1 MYSGYQYG
9 DFGLLGGGLRP
20 GFGIP
25 YRVNQPVV
33 VSSAYGDVN
42 GDRVP
47 DHVFLTAVKAD
58 DPSSPFV
65 QQITLN
71 VQDGA
76 TKKGYVIP
84 LDSNGNAGYNP
95 TLFLGD
101 FTGDGV
107 KDILI
112 SIDSGG
118 SGAFTFDYIYSFVLN
133 QARKLFD
140 FNLYNEQNQYS
151 VTYLDQYKVKVVS
164 PATGQTYLID
174 ISGRGTDY
182 LSQIY
187 NTDGTLIKPIQ
198 GWADGVSGFYPVDID
213 RNGVYEIQAYQQL
226 SGLYHADSL
235 GYMVNTLQWD
245 GHKFSILQQWLA
257 IFGTSQS

>member
-1 MYSGYQYG
+1 MYRGFQYSHYGIPGG
-9 DFGLLGGGLRP
+9 DLRF
-20 GFGIP
+20 GFGHP

-33 VSSAYGDVN
+33 VSSAYGDVT
-42 GDRVP
+42 GDGVP
-47 DHVFLTAVKAD
+47 DYVYLTAVKSD
-58 DPSSPFV
+58 EPSSPYV

-71 VQDGA
+71 VQDGV
-76 TKKGYVIP
+76 TRRVSVIP
-84 LDSNGNAGYNP
+84 LDDGGNAGYNP

-107 KDILI
+107 QDMMI

-118 SGAFTFDYIYSFVLN
+118 SGAFTFNYIYSFVHH

-140 FNLYNEQNQYS
+140 FNQYNEQNQYT
-151 VTYLDQYKVKVVS
+151 VTYMDQYKVKVVS
-164 PATGQTYLID
+164 LANGQTYLID
-174 ISGRGTDY
+174 ISGRGNDY

-187 NTDGTLIKPIQ
+187 NADGTLKKPIQ

-213 RNGVYEIQAYQQL
+213 RDGQYEIRAYQQL

-235 GYMVNTLQWD
+235 GYMVNTLRWD
-245 GHKFSILQQWLA
+245 GQKFAILQQWLG
-257 IFGTSQS
+257 IFGTSQT